1 MAIDKVGSQFRLKG
15 IKLIRK
21 TFKLS
26 VAAVMFVVGVY
37 VMLWGIPRD
46 LPTNNRVADLKAEIA
61 ELEDRFGITVSFAL
75 GEEGLPDAWR
85 SPPLSAE
92 ASPAAESCMRQWIL
106 LAKRELGSYRAPVIR
121 SHVSTVHFFR
131 DLTINGITYGG
142 TIFEDELF
150 LTLDCNGNYTESYIA
165 KLIHHELSSV
175 FMHASNFDTN
185 TWSDLNPPGFEYMQ
199 SQKAIMASIDE
210 DTEMTGSEYL
220 FGQGLLADYSR
231 TGVENDFNLY
241 AEVALTEP
249 GRLQELAERY
259 PRIRQK
265 TALLMKLYDGFL
277 RHDTP
282 TCDVFKCDA

>member
-1 MAIDKVGSQFRLKG
+1 
-15 IKLIRK
+15 
-21 TFKLS
+21 
-26 VAAVMFVVGVY
+26 MFVAGVY

-46 LPTNNRVADLKAEIA
+46 LPTSNRVADLEAEIA
-61 ELEDRFGITVSFAL
+61 DLESRFGITVSFAL
-75 GEEGLPDAWR
+75 GEEALPDAWR

-92 ASPAAESCMRQWIL
+92 ASPATESCMSQWIL
-106 LAKRELGSYRAPVIR
+106 LVKRELGRYRAPVIR
-121 SHVSTVHFFR
+121 SQVSNLHFFR

-142 TIFEDELF
+142 TTFEDELF

-175 FMHASNFDTN
+175 FMHASNFDTSA
-185 TWSDLNPPGFEYMQ
+185 WSDLNPPDFEYMQ

-249 GRLQELAERY
+249 GRLKELAEQY
-259 PRIRQK
+259 PRIRHK
-265 TALLMKLYDGFL
+265 TAMLMEFYGGLLKP
-277 RHDTP
+277 DTL
-282 TCDVFKCDA
+282 TCAVLNCDE